1 MGRTWTSNNS
11 TLSHH
16 VHHDNDHDHRD
27 NDRDHRDNDHD
38 HDDNVDAEGSGGPA
52 SVGGDPSGGAPTEE
66 VLASWRKS
74 LEQVIFFIHILIV
87 VILTILKI
95 IIFKINHKLLSH
107 C

>member
-11 TLSHH
+11 NLSHH
-16 VHHDNDHDHRD
+16 DLHDNDHDNDHHHR
-27 NDRDHRDNDHD
+27 HKDHD

-74 LEQVIFFIHILIV
+74 LEQVIFFLVIIIIILI
-87 VILTILKI
+87 IYHH
-95 IIFKINHKLLSH
+95 NSH
-107 C
+107 HSQDYQF